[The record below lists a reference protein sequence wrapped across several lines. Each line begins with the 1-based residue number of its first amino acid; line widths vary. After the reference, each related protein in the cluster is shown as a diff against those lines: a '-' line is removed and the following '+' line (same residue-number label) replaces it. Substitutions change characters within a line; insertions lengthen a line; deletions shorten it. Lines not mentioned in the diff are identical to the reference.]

1 MPWMMPF
8 ELPFQSPNG
17 AYGRGDRDRFGAWN
31 LTLQRQMER
40 QLGPIVEQMLREL
53 NALGGFD
60 LNPMAGVQ
68 FRETEEALVVALR
81 MPGIEFE
88 SATVQVSP
96 TAIAIAGQTR
106 LERSFEN
113 GPNHGQSHFLSQF
126 QRLIPLPV
134 PVRTDAV
141 SKSADGETLTLIL
154 TKANPGPVAANA
166 PLDWM
171 DFTALGDRYGQSF
184 VNLRQTARDR
194 ANATQRVVKAK
205 YRDLR
210 RTVDQTVDQ
219 AEQNGGWRAQV
230 LPWFERARQR
240 WGDRLRATQRR
251 IGRGLQQLGERL
263 QGF

>member
-8 ELPFQSPNG
+8 QMPFQSPEG

-31 LTLQRQMER
+31 LALQRQMER
-40 QLGPIVEQMLREL
+40 QLGPIMEQMLREL

-68 FRETEEALVVALR
+68 FRETEDALVVALR

-113 GPNHGQSHFLSQF
+113 GPSHGQSHFLSQF

-154 TKANPGPVAANA
+154 TKANPGPAAA
-166 PLDWM
+166 PLEGMDW
-171 DFTALGDRYGQSF
+171 TALGDRYGQSF

-194 ANATQRVVKAK
+194 ASATGQVVKAK

-210 RTVDQTVDQ
+210 RTVDRTVDRVDQ
-219 AEQNGGWRAQV
+219 GGGWRAGIM
-230 LPWFERARQR
+230 PWFERARQR
-240 WGDRLRATQRR
+240 WGDRLRTTQRQ
-251 IGRGLQQLGERL
+251 IGRGLQRLGERL
-263 QGF
+263 QGV

>member
-1 MPWMMPF
+1 MPWIMPF
-8 ELPFQSPNG
+8 QMPFQSPDG
-17 AYGRGDRDRFGAWN
+17 SYGRGDRDRFGGWN
-31 LTLQRQMER
+31 LALQRQMER
-40 QLGPIVEQMLREL
+40 QLGPIVGPLMEQMLREL

-68 FRETEEALVVALR
+68 FRETEEALVVSLR

-96 TAIAIAGQTR
+96 TAIAIAGQTS

-113 GPNHGQSHFLSQF
+113 GMSHSLGQF
-126 QRLIPLPV
+126 QRLIPLPA

-154 TKANPGPVAANA
+154 TKANPGPVADA

-184 VNLRQTARDR
+184 GNLRQTARDR
-194 ANATQRVVKAK
+194 ASETQRVVKAK

-210 RTVDQTVDQ
+210 RTVNQTVDQ
-219 AEQNGGWRAQV
+219 VEQNGGWRAQA
-230 LPWFERARQR
+230 LPWFEQARQR

-251 IGRGLQQLGERL
+251 IGRGLQRLGERL
-263 QGF
+263 QNP